1 MSKMYPKGVLMQIT
15 KNINDNSIK
24 YSSGLQSIEAIIGD
38 IASAINEPVSH
49 KCKKVIRYMQAFFLD
64 LFRAITSFE
73 EFVSFL
79 VDAESELHL
88 YEILKFQIPIL
99 SVINIQNLVKLQ
111 PIYIDDMTSNLL
123 V

>member
-1 MSKMYPKGVLMQIT
+1 MYPKGVLMQIT

-73 EFVSFL
+73 EFVSFFFFF
-79 VDAESELHL
+79 ESELHL